1 MSDSKARVVSGHYIG
16 EHDLSI
22 DSLEPVQFRVGEAV
36 AVTMN
41 DSLKNKIINSNQRN
55 AKRKISIKDIHTT
68 SSIKKVFVKPNVT
81 VPVVHSSS
89 DLPIAALKAQLVES
103 VKSFP
108 TTIVVGE
115 TGSGKSTQLVQYLA
129 DEFHSKGQ
137 SGCIVCTQPRRV
149 AAVTIAQRVASE
161 RGCSVGDE
169 VGYSIRFEDRTSHRT
184 RIKFVTGESSCFRL
198 KCTLQVE

>member
-1 MSDSKARVVSGHYIG
+1 
-16 EHDLSI
+16 
-22 DSLEPVQFRVGEAV
+22 
-36 AVTMN
+36 MN
-41 DSLKNKIINSNQRN
+41 NSLKNKIINSNQRN
-55 AKRKISIKDIHTT
+55 AKRKIAINGIQVANP
-68 SSIKKVFVKPNVT
+68 IKKAFVKPIQAA
-81 VPVVHSSS
+81 PVIHSSS

-161 RGCSVGDE
+161 RGCSVGEE

-184 RIKFVTGESSCFRL
+184 RIKFVTGESSCF
-198 KCTLQVE
+198 Q

>member
-1 MSDSKARVVSGHYIG
+1 MLIHADANGTNGNPPTYHQFVILSPAAAMVNDSTH
-16 EHDLSI
+16 
-22 DSLEPVQFRVGEAV
+22 
-36 AVTMN
+36 
-41 DSLKNKIINSNQRN
+41 SLKNKIINSSQRN
-55 AKRKISIKDIHTT
+55 VKRKNCVKDTHITNLV
-68 SSIKKVFVKPNVT
+68 KKEIVNPSAT
-81 VPVVHSSS
+81 VPIICNSSE
-89 DLPIAALKAQLVES
+89 LPIAALKAQLIES

-161 RGCSVGDE
+161 RGCSVGEE
-169 VGYSIRFEDRTSHRT
+169 VGYSIRFEDKTSYRT
-184 RIKFVTGESSCFRL
+184 RIKFVTGKGFQL
-198 KCTLQVE
+198 PP